1 MKRSAASQ
9 RRLLGEARRESAKA
23 AHIAAIKRR
32 RLATPNASVSISTNT
47 NNATNKPTENSTQQN
62 KTAQRGDSQNVRK
75 RRKFLKDTNDDD
87 DDDDDDKHN
96 GPISSG
102 ALGDDDAAVFA
113 DAVYEDD
120 DREADLIYA
129 EVEQRMQSR
138 RQKQRDQIL
147 QQQLNQYRQQNPSIR
162 QQFADL
168 KMDLN
173 QVSQNQWAEIPDI
186 GDFSIKKQKF
196 ERFTPLPDTLLER
209 ARQEHALSHDVNI
222 DLANSNKNESS
233 FPSSSLSSTA
243 NPNSISGVRT
253 DLAAI
258 GAGRTSVLE
267 HNLDAIGQQQPSSQN
282 IDQDGYLSSLATQDN
297 VSVANGNIGQA
308 GQGVIDGMLSGKG
321 GEIGDVKKMRSLLS
335 VITSTNPKHAP
346 GWMAAAR
353 LEERS
358 GKLLDA
364 RRKIVE
370 ACRRCSRDDEVWLE
384 AVRLH
389 PTEAGRKL
397 LAQAIRHV
405 WKSEAIWLKAVELE
419 DAKDLDKKKRIL
431 DKALEVL
438 PRSEKLWQALILLEP
453 PNSARLLLRK
463 AVQSAS
469 HASSL
474 WLALAKLED
483 YEEAKSVL
491 SKAQNTL
498 PFQLCI
504 HVAKAQLEETRFGQ
518 DSKSIQEV
526 IVQAIKIIN
535 DYMKTNKPAESNNQG
550 KEGGNEDEQHDAK
563 KTKISTADW
572 LQQAEIMERA
582 GYIGT
587 LRGIVSATA
596 LIGMSENKDGTD
608 TKIERWK
615 QSANYY
621 EEKKFIEVSRAF
633 WIHLTNEMPSNIS
646 LWRSFAEFERRQQE
660 NHVPYIVRPTEE
672 INDNDITNVNEV
684 VVTTANH
691 KLNRV
696 GHVLE
701 RGVELCPT
709 AEILWL
715 MLAKEVWKSI
725 GADEARSV
733 LQRAFAILP
742 KSQAIWLAA
751 AKIESESGCYA
762 KAREILKDAR
772 GCISSW
778 NVFMKSAL
786 LERLVDNPSVE
797 KELLMRGLEIFPRAE
812 KLWLMLAQW
821 FERNEHQTVNDIE
834 MNGTKDNHD
843 DGTSDVSMDS
853 SKSFVASLSNAKAVY
868 AKAVQQ
874 CSKCA
879 ALWLGF
885 ARLEERAGMISRAR
899 AILERGRGACE
910 LKHSQST
917 SKPRISSYSASTYNN
932 DDDNCGNAYNG
943 VDLLWREN
951 VYIQLRLQRHQ
962 AQEQKVAATST
973 PLNENEFKPA
983 VMAMN
988 ILARGLQK
996 CPKSPWLWALSI
1008 ALESRKA
1015 QKERSVEAVK
1025 VCGNNPIVITEVAR
1039 FLWRSNKLEKARE
1052 WFCRAVNT
1060 HPEYA
1065 DGWAYLIAYERD
1077 MASKP
1082 SSSIPSDHA
1091 LKKKPDE
1098 LVDEACLHDL
1108 KRGDRWISVRKK
1120 VGNEKL
1126 TNKQVLLQVS
1136 ERVGKSSVLFETD
1149 TS

>member
-32 RLATPNASVSISTNT
+32 RLATPNASAPTSANAS
-47 NNATNKPTENSTQQN
+47 NATNKPTENSTQQN
-62 KTAQRGDSQNVRK
+62 QTAQRSDSQNVRK

-87 DDDDDDKHN
+87 DNDDDDEHN

-129 EVEQRMQSR
+129 QVEQRMQSR

-168 KMDLN
+168 KTDLS

-196 ERFTPLPDTLLER
+196 QRFTPLPDTLLER

-222 DLANSNKNESS
+222 ELANSNKNESS
-233 FPSSSLSSTA
+233 FPSSSLPSTA
-243 NPNSISGVRT
+243 NPNSNSGVRT

-267 HNLDAIGQQQPSSQN
+267 LNLDAIGQQQPSAQN

-297 VSVANGNIGQA
+297 ISAGNGNIGQA
-308 GQGVIDGMLSGKG
+308 GQGVIDGMLSGSG
-321 GEIGDVKKMRSLLS
+321 GDIGDVKKMRSLLS

-364 RRKIVE
+364 RRKIIE

-389 PTEAGRKL
+389 PAEAGRKL
-397 LAQAIRHV
+397 LAHAIRHV

-419 DAKDLDKKKRIL
+419 DPKDLDKKKRIL

-438 PRSEKLWQALILLEP
+438 PQSEKLWQALIQLEP

-491 SKAQNTL
+491 SKAQSTL
-498 PFQLCI
+498 PLQLSI
-504 HVAKAQLEETRFGQ
+504 HVAKAQLEETRYGQ
-518 DSKSIQEV
+518 DNKSIQEV
-526 IVQAIKIIN
+526 IVHAIRIIN
-535 DYMKTNKPAESNNQG
+535 DYMKMTKPAESNNQLN
-550 KEGGNEDEQHDAK
+550 KGGNEDEQRHAK
-563 KTKISTADW
+563 KPKISTADW
-572 LQQAEIMERA
+572 LQEAEIMERA

-596 LIGMSENKDGTD
+596 LIGMPENKDGTD
-608 TKIERWK
+608 IKIERWK
-615 QSANYY
+615 QSAKYY

-633 WIHLTNEMPSNIS
+633 WIHLTNEVPSNIL

-660 NHVPYIVRPTEE
+660 NQYCIVRPTEE
-672 INDNDITNVNEV
+672 NNDNDITNMNDAVA
-684 VVTTANH
+684 TTASQ

-709 AEILWL
+709 AEVLWL

-733 LQRAFAILP
+733 LQRAFAVLP

-762 KAREILKDAR
+762 KAREILKNAR

-786 LERLVDNPSVE
+786 LERLVDNPSAE
-797 KELLMRGLEIFPRAE
+797 KELLIQGLEIFPRAE

-821 FERNEHQTVNDIE
+821 FERNEQQPVNDIE

-843 DGTSDVSMDS
+843 DGSSDASMDL
-853 SKSFVASLSNAKAVY
+853 SKSLVASLSNAKAVY

-910 LKHSQST
+910 LKHSKST
-917 SKPRISSYSASTYNN
+917 SKVRISNDSGSTCNN
-932 DDDNCGNAYNG
+932 DDEIWGNAYNG

-951 VYIQLRLQRHQ
+951 VYIQLRLQRRQ
-962 AQEQKVAATST
+962 SQEQKAAGTGN
-973 PLNENEFKPA
+973 PLNENEFKPE
-983 VMAMN
+983 VMATN

-1015 QKERSVEAVK
+1015 QKARSVEAVK

-1039 FLWRSNKLEKARE
+1039 YLWRSNKLEKARE
-1052 WFCRAVNT
+1052 WFRRAVNT

-1065 DGWAYLIAYERD
+1065 DGWACLIAYERD
-1077 MASKP
+1077 MDSKP
-1082 SSSIPSDHA
+1082 SSSISSGHA
-1091 LKKKPDE
+1091 LKKTPEE

-1108 KRGDRWISVRKK
+1108 KRGERWISLRKK
-1120 VGNEKL
+1120 VGNETL

-1136 ERVGKSSVLFETD
+1136 DLVGKSLVLIETD
-1149 TS
+1149 NS